1 MASRVFQVSSNNKSF
16 LNKPKKFVADVQ
28 ATLRNIPGTMTAR
41 AMRDPKALKRVMNI
55 WPPLMGSG
63 IHITEIS
70 EDWRR
75 ARVELNL
82 KFWNA
87 NMHNAAFGG
96 ALYSMTDFLF
106 GTIAARVMGKD
117 FEVWTRTGTFQ
128 YLAPGRDGAYMEIEF
143 TPDHEKW
150 VRETIEEDGYCNI
163 AYTCV
168 VKNRD
173 GSIAGIGQQ
182 DMHVRP
188 RGGGKRAEKPQQAK
202 RPRGLV
208 LEAMATTLIWHAFKD
223 QPEVLTILMSEQR
236 RIPHPKEQMK
246 HVCKAVLEKSDKTR
260 EDLLALD
267 IPEEYLP

>member
-1 MASRVFQVSSNNKSF
+1 MSF
-16 LNKPKKFVADVQ
+16 LKNAPSALAD
-28 ATLRNIPGTMTAR
+28 LREGFRDIPGTMTAR
-41 AMRDPKALKRVMNI
+41 AMRSPKSFLRILNM
-55 WPPLMGSG
+55 WPPLWGSG
-63 IHITEIS
+63 IRVVSIS

-75 ARVELNL
+75 ARLELKL
-82 KFWNA
+82 QFWNA
-87 NMHNAAFGG
+87 NMHGAAFGG

-106 GTIAARVMGKD
+106 GTLAAKVLGKD

-128 YLAPGRDGAYMEIEF
+128 YLSPGRKGTYLEVEF
-143 TPDHEKW
+143 TPDHEQW
-150 VRETIEEDGYCNI
+150 VRETIEEDGYCNV

-168 VKNRD
+168 VKNAD
-173 GSIAGIGQQ
+173 GSVVGIGQQ

-188 RGGGKRAEKPQQAK
+188 RGGGRRADRPKQAM

-208 LEAMATTLIWHAFKD
+208 LEAMATTLIWHVFKD

-236 RIPHPKEQMK
+236 RIPHPKDQMK
-246 HVCKAVLEKSDKTR
+246 HVCKVVLEKSEKTR

>member
-1 MASRVFQVSSNNKSF
+1 MSF
-16 LNKPKKFVADVQ
+16 LNKAPDVL
-28 ATLRNIPGTMTAR
+28 ANARSSFRKLPSTLTAR
-41 AMRDPKALKRVMNI
+41 AMENPKRLKRFTNL
-55 WPPLMGSG
+55 WPPLWGAG
-63 IHITEIS
+63 IQITDIS
-70 EDWRR
+70 DDWRR
-75 ARVELNL
+75 ARLQLNL
-82 KFWNA
+82 HVWSA

-106 GTIAARVMGKD
+106 GTLAARVLGRD

-128 YLAPGRDGAYMEIEF
+128 YISPGRDGAYLEVEF
-143 TPDHEKW
+143 TPEHEAW
-150 VRETIEEDGYCNI
+150 VRETVAEDGYCNV

-168 VKNRD
+168 VKNAD
-173 GSIAGIGQQ
+173 GSVVGIGQQ

-188 RGGGKRAEKPQQAK
+188 RGGGKRSERPKQAM

-208 LEAMATTLIWHAFKD
+208 LEAMATTLIWHVFKD

-236 RIPHPKEQMK
+236 RIPHPKDQMK